1 MGFHKRWL
9 DEEQICKRYQ
19 SEGMQAVLDW
29 INSADAIISTDQ
41 FSMDLTELLDLPGD
55 KIEIW
60 NRASEMISDRAL
72 ELDKN
77 LK

>member
-19 SEGMQAVLDW
+19 REGMQSVLDW

-41 FSMDLTELLDLPGD
+41 FSMDLTELLELPGD
-55 KIEIW
+55 KIQIW
-60 NRASEMISDRAL
+60 NRASEMISTRCLEIDR
-72 ELDKN
+72 KS
-77 LK
+77 

>member
-19 SEGMQAVLDW
+19 SYGMQAVLDW
-29 INSADAIISTDQ
+29 INSADAIISTDT
-41 FSMDLTELLDLPGD
+41 FSMALTELLDSNGD

-72 ELDKN
+72 GIDQKS
-77 LK
+77 

>member
-19 SEGMQAVLDW
+19 REGMQAVLDW

-41 FSMDLTELLDLPGD
+41 FSMALTELLDSEGD

-72 ELDKN
+72 EIDHKS
-77 LK
+77 